1 MNNEDFFDIIG
12 DIDDDIISD
21 AMFPVRKKRGNI
33 RRIITVSAAVFI
45 FLLGG
50 LLIKNGFFNT
60 EYILPAENTTED
72 EATVSDSLTEDFFT
86 EKHSVTAPT
95 ETQACTQEQTSET
108 KACTE
113 EQTSEIFIPPS
124 GEVIEE
130 TTTEKNDTVI
140 FNETDIMNLIYKS
153 TNSVPDGFPV
163 SEKADIFTLE
173 KIYGTSIIPSYL
185 PVIFSGNSVQN
196 IEEKYNVYYNEDKTE
211 VFCDNT
217 FIYILKSGNILSVK
231 ASTDEIPTPDT
242 DIPEEAVSYINNIP
256 VNLYKANDGLLS
268 TMLSAYFVKD
278 GCFFNITMSGISPD
292 ETEFIKIT
300 ESLIKKHAAS
310 TPRPP
315 NLGGENVFF

>member
-60 EYILPAENTTED
+60 EYILPSENTTED
-72 EATVSDSLTEDFFT
+72 EATVSDSLTEDNFT

-95 ETQACTQEQTSET
+95 ETQAS
-108 KACTE
+108 TE
-113 EQTSEIFIPPS
+113 KQTSEIFIPPS
-124 GEVIEE
+124 EEVTEE
-130 TTTEKNDTVI
+130 ITTEKKDTVI
-140 FNETDIMNLIYKS
+140 FNETDITNLIYGS
-153 TNSVPDGFPV
+153 TNSVPDGFSV

-185 PVIFSGNSVQN
+185 PVISSGNSVQN
-196 IEEKYNVYYNEDKTE
+196 IEEKYNVYYNEDKTK

-217 FIYILKSGNILSVK
+217 FIYILKNGSILSVK

-242 DIPEEAVSYINNIP
+242 DIPEDAVSYINNIP
-256 VNLYKANDGLLS
+256 VSLYKANDGLLS
-268 TMLSAYFVKD
+268 NMLSAYFVKD

-300 ESLIKKHAAS
+300 ESLIK
-310 TPRPP
+310 
-315 NLGGENVFF
+315 